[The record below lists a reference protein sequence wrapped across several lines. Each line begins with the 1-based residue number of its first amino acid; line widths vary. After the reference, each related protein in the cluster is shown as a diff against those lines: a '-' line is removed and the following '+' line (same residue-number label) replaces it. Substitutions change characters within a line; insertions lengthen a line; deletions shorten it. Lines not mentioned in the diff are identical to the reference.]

1 VTIPFVPA
9 GCEHV
14 GHVFHLRLSN
24 LAERTKFIAAL
35 KDQQI
40 SAVFHYQAL
49 HMSPVGQQF
58 GGYVGQCP
66 VAEQASDCLVRLPL
80 FNSMTDDEQTR
91 VIEAVQ
97 HFVVR
102 R

>member
-1 VTIPFVPA
+1 
-9 GCEHV
+9 
-14 GHVFHLRLSN
+14 
-24 LAERTKFIAAL
+24 
-35 KDQQI
+35 
-40 SAVFHYQAL
+40 
-49 HMSPVGQQF
+49 VGQHF

-80 FNSMTDDEQTR
+80 FNSMTDDEQSR

-97 HFVVR
+97 QFVVR